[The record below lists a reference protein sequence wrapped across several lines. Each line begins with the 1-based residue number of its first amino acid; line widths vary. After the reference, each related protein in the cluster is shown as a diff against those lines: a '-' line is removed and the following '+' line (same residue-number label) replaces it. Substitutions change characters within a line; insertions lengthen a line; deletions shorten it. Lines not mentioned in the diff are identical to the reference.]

1 MPIPSF
7 FAAYAK
13 NFREDDYAVFE
24 ITDAEGSEY
33 FEIWYYGDL
42 FEAKGEPE
50 PYIVAHA
57 DGPALV
63 TARNPYNGRDIVLF
77 DGASFGYD
85 NMFCDEYTAAQIE
98 QRPLQ
103 KLDTPPV
110 KVTVTL
116 GYSIDYEDE
125 KEEYEA
131 DEDDNVELINGR
143 VVPWS
148 QVITDGFDYLNLKI
162 TDIEGKS
169 RDIVDAELA

>member
-7 FAAYAK
+7 FEAHAK
-13 NFREDDYAVFE
+13 NFREDDYAIFE
-24 ITDAEGSEY
+24 ITDTDGSEF

-42 FEAKGEPE
+42 FDVQGES
-50 PYIVAHA
+50 YIVAHA

-63 TARNPYNGRDIVLF
+63 TARNPYTGRDIVLF

-85 NMFCDEYTAAQIE
+85 NMFCDTYTAEQIE

-125 KEEYEA
+125 KEDYEV
-131 DEDDNVELINGR
+131 DDDGNVELVNGR
-143 VVPWS
+143 VIPWS
-148 QVITDGFDYLNLKI
+148 QVITDGFDYLNLTI
-162 TDIEGKS
+162 TDIEAKS